1 MLAIDEK
8 PRLRLL
14 LNHFALI
21 EDDWEAWRVAVK
33 VPKKIARVHL
43 ASLLRLMTFP
53 ERRQKFPVLARRE
66 FAFNWLKTRS
76 FRSDRRARTGNR
88 ENFAVLSL
96 KTANLEGRRVRSG
109 LAAPPISSKA

>member
-66 FAFNWLKTRS
+66 FSFNWLKTRIIPFRPPRPDRKQREFRCS
-76 FRSDRRARTGNR
+76 FPQNS
-88 ENFAVLSL
+88 
-96 KTANLEGRRVRSG
+96 
-109 LAAPPISSKA
+109 